1 VSTMLLNHR
10 KRVSQEDRI
19 CQERIRQASL
29 SFNLCVAF
37 VGTSAVIT
45 LVGFVFLLSGHMSK
59 SAYAAAIG
67 GLTSTAIGGRCVQLS
82 RESNDRLDRFAHELN
97 DEDKIE

>member
-1 VSTMLLNHR
+1 MLFDPR
-10 KRVSQEDRI
+10 KQVSQEDRI

-45 LVGFVFLLSGHMSK
+45 QGKRKKK
-59 SAYAAAIG
+59 SHIM
-67 GLTSTAIGGRCVQLS
+67 C
-82 RESNDRLDRFAHELN
+82 
-97 DEDKIE
+97 

>member
-1 VSTMLLNHR
+1 MLFDPRKQVST
-10 KRVSQEDRI
+10 EDRI

-45 LVGFVFLLSGHMSK
+45 LVGFVFLLSGHLSK

-67 GLTSTAIGGRCVQLS
+67 GLTSTAIGGGRCVQLS

-97 DEDKIE
+97 DEDNKIE

>member
-1 VSTMLLNHR
+1 
-10 KRVSQEDRI
+10 
-19 CQERIRQASL
+19 
-29 SFNLCVAF
+29 
-37 VGTSAVIT
+37 
-45 LVGFVFLLSGHMSK
+45 MSK

-67 GLTSTAIGGRCVQLS
+67 GLTSTAIGGRRCVQLS